1 MEYLTCP
8 TCGYFMGL
16 KSLEFNKKKDNICND
31 SKLTEKEKS
40 IKISKAIMDLKLRRY
55 CCRMRMF
62 TTVNLSTELSVAK
75 KKIEEKT
82 ET

>member
-16 KSLEFNKKKDNICND
+16 KSLEFNKKKDNICNNINL
-31 SKLTEKEKS
+31 SEKEKS
-40 IKISKAIMDLKLRRY
+40 KKITKAITDLKLRRY

-62 TTVNLSTELSVAK
+62 TTVNLSTELSIAK
-75 KKIEEKT
+75 KSSEEKKL
-82 ET
+82 

>member
-16 KSLEFNKKKDNICND
+16 KSLEFNKKKDNICNNANL
-31 SKLTEKEKS
+31 SEKEKS
-40 IKISKAIMDLKLRRY
+40 KQLAKAITDLKLRRY

-75 KKIEEKT
+75 KSSEEKKL
-82 ET
+82 

>member
-16 KSLEFNKKKDNICND
+16 KSLEFNKKKNNICNNVNL
-31 SKLTEKEKS
+31 SEKEKS
-40 IKISKAIMDLKLRRY
+40 KQLSKAITDLKLRRY

-75 KKIEEKT
+75 KKLEDKSS
-82 ET
+82 